1 MGYYDDEK
9 VSRTV
14 LAYVATGLIIALIC
28 LILTN
33 FGTYK
38 RWGETA
44 ETEPAAEIITAEAVI
59 LPLSENRQAVPE
71 IALEEVSL
79 CLR

>member
-14 LAYVATGLIIALIC
+14 FAYVAIGLIIAVIC

-38 RWGETA
+38 RWGETEPVT
-44 ETEPAAEIITAEAVI
+44 ETITAEAI
-59 LPLSENRQAVPE
+59 ITPLSENRQAVPE

>member
-14 LAYVATGLIIALIC
+14 LAYVAIGLIIAVIC

-38 RWGETA
+38 RWGET
-44 ETEPAAEIITAEAVI
+44 EPAEEITTAEAI
-59 LPLSENRQAVPE
+59 FTPLSESRQAVTE
-71 IALEEVSL
+71 IALEEVS
-79 CLR
+79 